1 MKNAGLKRFFLLTSA
16 AVIFC
21 LAAELDVSAQG
32 GRSIS
37 TINRRIEQ
45 ITRQSEQFER
55 DRMNREM
62 KTRPDSAQNS
72 KQFEAVKAQI
82 KEDLEAVQSAYNK
95 IVLSMQSG
103 GALRRD
109 FVVETA
115 GNIKKHTERLAEN
128 LLLPEPKKDE
138 KPELAAENFDS
149 HRKSLIALCRHIFN
163 FITNPI
169 FDSAKVLDLEQAAK
183 ARRELDIIVHLSGK
197 IKDDPGFSN

>member
-1 MKNAGLKRFFLLTSA
+1 MKNAGLKQFFLLTSA
-16 AVIFC
+16 AMIFC
-21 LAAELDVSAQG
+21 LAPELEVSAQG

-45 ITRQSEQFER
+45 ITRQSEQLER
-55 DRMNREM
+55 DRMNREL
-62 KTRPDSAQNS
+62 KTRPDSTQNL
-72 KQFEAVKAQI
+72 KQFEAVKAEI

-138 KPELAAENFDS
+138 KPELAAENFDRA
-149 HRKSLIALCRHIFN
+149 RKSLIALCRHIFN

-197 IKDDPGFSN
+197 IKDDPGFNN